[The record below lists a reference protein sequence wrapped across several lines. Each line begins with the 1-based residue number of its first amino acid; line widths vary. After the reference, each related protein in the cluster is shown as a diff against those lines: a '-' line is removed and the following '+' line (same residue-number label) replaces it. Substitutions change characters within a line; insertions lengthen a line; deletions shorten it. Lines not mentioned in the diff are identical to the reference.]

1 MPAIIK
7 PFGSLHAFTTFR
19 KDGVTYRRTG
29 HLKGLDLERLHTNI
43 FYPEEMVEII
53 QQPPKM
59 IALERVRGSVLV
71 EVLTTGEVR
80 CTADMSCDMYD
91 ADLLVTIL

>member
-7 PFGSLHAFTTFR
+7 PFGSLHPFTTFR

-59 IALERVRGSVLV
+59 IALERVRGNALV
-71 EVLTTGEVR
+71 EVLITGEICR
-80 CTADMSCDMYD
+80 TADMSHDMYD
-91 ADLLVTIL
+91 AELLVTII